1 MSKVTSM
8 NAARKAKKAMLTAAN
23 DGIETFGPRKGENMT
38 YWRAVSILTALCTI
52 ITAGETNVDA
62 APDQAAR
69 DEHVR
74 KTTVKE
80 IWGDSSRPERRATRQ
95 MRWATAGACLA
106 GGLAMQK
113 LRFTC
118 SRRSTASWTT

>member
-1 MSKVTSM
+1 M

-52 ITAGETNVDA
+52 ITAGETNMNA
-62 APDQAAR
+62 AFDQAAR

-80 IWGDSSRPERRATRQ
+80 IWG
-95 MRWATAGACLA
+95 
-106 GGLAMQK
+106 
-113 LRFTC
+113 RFTKARAEGNT
-118 SRRSTASWTT
+118 SDALDYYWDVPDGRTGNAKAQV